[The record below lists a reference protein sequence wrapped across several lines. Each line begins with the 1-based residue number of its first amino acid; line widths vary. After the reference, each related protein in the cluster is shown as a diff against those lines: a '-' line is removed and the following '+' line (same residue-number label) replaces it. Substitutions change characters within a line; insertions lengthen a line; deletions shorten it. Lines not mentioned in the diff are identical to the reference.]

1 MIVAAIPAF
10 NEEGMIAKIVVRASK
25 HVDKV
30 VVVDDGSTD
39 DTGIIANQLGAYV
52 VKHEGNLGYGAA
64 LRSCIGT
71 ARDLNADIL
80 VILDAD
86 GQHNPDVIPA
96 LVQPIANSEADIV
109 IGSRFLGKKSDMPP
123 YRVAGLRLL
132 NAATNAAT
140 KQKIRDTQS
149 GFRAYSKK
157 ALWALELYETT
168 MGASS
173 ELTIKSTSAGLRVLE
188 IPIKIAYNGLDTSS
202 QNALSHGA
210 AVLSSILVTAAERH
224 PIALFTLP
232 GAALVAVAV
241 GGLSWV
247 LQRWLTLNLFALGPA
262 IAFTSMLVVG
272 MFAAFVG
279 IVLFA
284 ISRVSRRL

>member
-1 MIVAAIPAF
+1 MIIAAIPAF

-39 DTGIIANQLGAYV
+39 DTGMIANQLGAYV
-52 VKHEGNLGYGAA
+52 VKHQTNLGYGAA
-64 LRSCIGT
+64 LRSCIG
-71 ARDLNADIL
+71 AGRDLNADIL

-86 GQHNPDVIPA
+86 GQHNPDMIPT

-109 IGSRFLGKKSDMPP
+109 IGSRFLGKKSDIPP

-132 NAATNAAT
+132 NAATNAIT

-173 ELTIKSTSAGLRVLE
+173 ELTIKSAGAGLRVLE
-188 IPIKIAYNGLDTSS
+188 IPIKVAYNGLDTSS
-202 QNALSHGA
+202 QNPLSHGA

-262 IAFTSMLVVG
+262 IAFTSMLLVG